1 MSEIILIEISA
12 LQYISA
18 LKNLLSFQFRF
29 STEYEPGSIQ
39 ALFLFSN
46 GFSFRFVFCSQRF
59 FSSRQVADS
68 SIQFL
73 DTDVLGSQFSLK
85 FFDTLLFSVQFS
97 SQSAKEWQ
105 IPLTPLPKTY
115 PATAAFLE
123 LMVTLDELF
132 DEFPAVL
139 RLPEGTALTL
149 LYRDV
154 VYSDQDILNS
164 VGGLA
169 CHISETCSL
178 TFYGTTEHRETAE
191 MTVRPGSSPKK
202 GRVLTRSLSG
212 RPIRRLQGLGVRLD
226 LGDRDAADH
235 LTVMARALAASGG
248 PWGVVSRQHEAFVH
262 KCGLLQ
268 PTQGSLFSYFAWEN
282 ARPQQLL
289 TALTA
294 EHKALL
300 WESFLADGQQPL
312 EFAWLWEIYYTD
324 QTRWL
329 LEWELALDMV
339 LDQLSFQVNRDTNSF
354 CLLDGTGRERRFDF
368 TRGGPAEK
376 LFLKLL
382 FPLDTR

>member
-1 MSEIILIEISA
+1 MCI
-12 LQYISA
+12 
-18 LKNLLSFQFRF
+18 R
-29 STEYEPGSIQ
+29 
-39 ALFLFSN
+39 
-46 GFSFRFVFCSQRF
+46 
-59 FSSRQVADS
+59 DS
-68 SIQFL
+68 
-73 DTDVLGSQFSLK
+73 
-85 FFDTLLFSVQFS
+85 
-97 SQSAKEWQ
+97 
-105 IPLTPLPKTY
+105 
-115 PATAAFLE
+115 
-123 LMVTLDELF
+123 
-132 DEFPAVL
+132 
-139 RLPEGTALTL
+139 TL

-300 WESFLADGQQPL
+300 WESFLA
-312 EFAWLWEIYYTD
+312 
-324 QTRWL
+324 RC
-329 LEWELALDMV
+329 V
-339 LDQLSFQVNRDTNSF
+339 
-354 CLLDGTGRERRFDF
+354 
-368 TRGGPAEK
+368 
-376 LFLKLL
+376 
-382 FPLDTR
+382 

>member
-1 MSEIILIEISA
+1 MR
-12 LQYISA
+12 YP
-18 LKNLLSFQFRF
+18 FQV
-29 STEYEPGSIQ
+29 I
-39 ALFLFSN
+39 
-46 GFSFRFVFCSQRF
+46 
-59 FSSRQVADS
+59 
-68 SIQFL
+68 
-73 DTDVLGSQFSLK
+73 
-85 FFDTLLFSVQFS
+85 
-97 SQSAKEWQ
+97 KEWQ

-339 LDQLSFQVNRDTNSF
+339 LD
-354 CLLDGTGRERRFDF
+354 
-368 TRGGPAEK
+368 
-376 LFLKLL
+376 
-382 FPLDTR
+382 

>member
-1 MSEIILIEISA
+1 MR
-12 LQYISA
+12 YP
-18 LKNLLSFQFRF
+18 FQV
-29 STEYEPGSIQ
+29 I
-39 ALFLFSN
+39 
-46 GFSFRFVFCSQRF
+46 
-59 FSSRQVADS
+59 
-68 SIQFL
+68 
-73 DTDVLGSQFSLK
+73 
-85 FFDTLLFSVQFS
+85 
-97 SQSAKEWQ
+97 KEWQ

-268 PTQGSLFSYFAWEN
+268 HTQGNLFSYFAWEN

>member
-1 MSEIILIEISA
+1 MR
-12 LQYISA
+12 YP
-18 LKNLLSFQFRF
+18 FQV
-29 STEYEPGSIQ
+29 I
-39 ALFLFSN
+39 
-46 GFSFRFVFCSQRF
+46 
-59 FSSRQVADS
+59 
-68 SIQFL
+68 
-73 DTDVLGSQFSLK
+73 
-85 FFDTLLFSVQFS
+85 
-97 SQSAKEWQ
+97 KEWQ

-339 LDQLSFQVNRDTNSF
+339 LDQLSSCTAVVCYNDEVAVKLEKALLSRGIRVPQDVSVLGFDNLALSEMITPALTTVDQCTREIGAKASELLTKSF
-354 CLLDGTGRERRFDF
+354 ADPAAPLETVRFKPKLVERESVARR
-368 TRGGPAEK
+368 P
-376 LFLKLL
+376 
-382 FPLDTR
+382 

>member
-1 MSEIILIEISA
+1 MR
-12 LQYISA
+12 YP
-18 LKNLLSFQFRF
+18 FQV
-29 STEYEPGSIQ
+29 I
-39 ALFLFSN
+39 
-46 GFSFRFVFCSQRF
+46 
-59 FSSRQVADS
+59 
-68 SIQFL
+68 
-73 DTDVLGSQFSLK
+73 
-85 FFDTLLFSVQFS
+85 
-97 SQSAKEWQ
+97 KEWQ

-312 EFAWLWEIYYTD
+312 EFAWLWEIYYTGFWSGSWPW
-324 QTRWL
+324 TWCWTSCPFR
-329 LEWELALDMV
+329 
-339 LDQLSFQVNRDTNSF
+339 S
-354 CLLDGTGRERRFDF
+354 TGIPTASASWTE
-368 TRGGPAEK
+368 RGGSGGLTSPEADRRKSSFSSCSFPWTPADRSKTKDDRKRPGHTIPHGFEPRAFCCPVK
-376 LFLKLL
+376 DSGISAH
-382 FPLDTR
+382 PGWPPG

>member
-1 MSEIILIEISA
+1 MR
-12 LQYISA
+12 YP
-18 LKNLLSFQFRF
+18 FQV
-29 STEYEPGSIQ
+29 I
-39 ALFLFSN
+39 
-46 GFSFRFVFCSQRF
+46 
-59 FSSRQVADS
+59 
-68 SIQFL
+68 
-73 DTDVLGSQFSLK
+73 
-85 FFDTLLFSVQFS
+85 
-97 SQSAKEWQ
+97 KEWQ

-262 KCGLLQ
+262 KCGLLGKPLLLLCLGKRPSPTAPHRTDRGAQGPSLGVLPGRRPAAPGVCLAVGDLLHRPDPLASGVGAGPGHGAGPAVLSGQ
-268 PTQGSLFSYFAWEN
+268 PGY
-282 ARPQQLL
+282 QQLL
-289 TALTA
+289 
-294 EHKALL
+294 
-300 WESFLADGQQPL
+300 PP
-312 EFAWLWEIYYTD
+312 
-324 QTRWL
+324 
-329 LEWELALDMV
+329 
-339 LDQLSFQVNRDTNSF
+339 
-354 CLLDGTGRERRFDF
+354 GRN
-368 TRGGPAEK
+368 GAGAAV
-376 LFLKLL
+376 
-382 FPLDTR
+382 

>member
-1 MSEIILIEISA
+1 MR
-12 LQYISA
+12 YP
-18 LKNLLSFQFRF
+18 FQV
-29 STEYEPGSIQ
+29 I
-39 ALFLFSN
+39 
-46 GFSFRFVFCSQRF
+46 
-59 FSSRQVADS
+59 
-68 SIQFL
+68 
-73 DTDVLGSQFSLK
+73 
-85 FFDTLLFSVQFS
+85 
-97 SQSAKEWQ
+97 KEWQ

-268 PTQGSLFSYFAWEN
+268 PT
-282 ARPQQLL
+282 
-289 TALTA
+289 
-294 EHKALL
+294 
-300 WESFLADGQQPL
+300 
-312 EFAWLWEIYYTD
+312 
-324 QTRWL
+324 
-329 LEWELALDMV
+329 
-339 LDQLSFQVNRDTNSF
+339 
-354 CLLDGTGRERRFDF
+354 
-368 TRGGPAEK
+368 
-376 LFLKLL
+376 
-382 FPLDTR
+382 